1 MPLMPITQQ
10 EIQKLKRIYL
20 TKYHERISDQEA
32 VDIITRLVNVLIIIY
47 DDE

>member
-1 MPLMPITQQ
+1 MSITQK

-20 TKYHERISDQEA
+20 SKYNKQISNQEA
-32 VDIITRLVNVLIIIY
+32 VDIITRLVNIMIIIN

>member
-1 MPLMPITQQ
+1 MPITEK

-20 TKYHERISDQEA
+20 SKYNERISDQEA
-32 VDIITRLVNVLIIIY
+32 VDIITRLVNILIIIY

>member
-1 MPLMPITQQ
+1 MSPMPITEK

-20 TKYHERISDQEA
+20 SKYNERISDQEA
-32 VDIITRLVNVLIIIY
+32 VDIITRLVNILIIIY